1 MPAIINE
8 NMKARNA
15 AAEPILGTTEQMFRR
30 LWGPEVVVRLAKRSD
45 AGAGD
50 LLLIAH
56 REHSYQLYYTAQ
68 RGDTG
73 RWKRYGIFG
82 QVPMRM
88 QGRMRGPGDTGRSQ
102 FQRHVFDGVGD
113 YFGCF
118 WRGPNGSRY
127 IKHAVVLDLVAL
139 RKYADVLGRG
149 NQEWGQEVLMP
160 RASWFHMP
168 DTTYACGLLPFQLQA
183 AHPQLP
189 PLVFVQKD
197 YAPRTLLTVL

>member
-56 REHSYQLYYTAQ
+56 REHS
-68 RGDTG
+68 
-73 RWKRYGIFG
+73 F
-82 QVPMRM
+82 PMRM